1 MENINVRISKSYKEV
16 LTYLSLLP
24 PTELK
29 KIPPEKLEIYAKY
42 MDDSYDYKIDSSRPM
57 QSQKMMEETKAILAN
72 FFRDY
77 WATHEQRTAIKEKE
91 RKEEWEEEQNKI
103 KIDYDAVFKRN
114 TKSVPSKQETKIVVV
129 EEKKWYEKFVDW
141 IKNIFKRNG

>member
-72 FFRDY
+72 LFRDY
-77 WATHEQRTAIKEKE
+77 FANDYQKQRILVKEENDLQKIEKIKKEKYDPYKILEKRNQNKVEIKELVVSKHSYLKE
-91 RKEEWEEEQNKI
+91 LIKKI
-103 KIDYDAVFKRN
+103 KKLFK
-114 TKSVPSKQETKIVVV
+114 K
-129 EEKKWYEKFVDW
+129 
-141 IKNIFKRNG
+141 

>member
-57 QSQKMMEETKAILAN
+57 QSQKMMEETKAILSN
-72 FFRDY
+72 IFRDY
-77 WATHEQRTAIKEKE
+77 FANDYQKQRILAKEKSDLQKIEQIKKEKYDPYKILEKRNKNKVEIKELVVYKHSYLKE
-91 RKEEWEEEQNKI
+91 LIKKI
-103 KIDYDAVFKRN
+103 KKLFK
-114 TKSVPSKQETKIVVV
+114 K
-129 EEKKWYEKFVDW
+129 
-141 IKNIFKRNG
+141 

>member
-72 FFRDY
+72 LFRDY
-77 WATHEQRTAIKEKE
+77 FANDYQKQRILVKEENDLQKIEKIKKEKYDPYKILEKRNKNKVEIKELVVYKHSYLKE
-91 RKEEWEEEQNKI
+91 LIKKI
-103 KIDYDAVFKRN
+103 KKLFK
-114 TKSVPSKQETKIVVV
+114 K
-129 EEKKWYEKFVDW
+129 
-141 IKNIFKRNG
+141 

>member
-1 MENINVRISKSYKEV
+1 MENINIRVSKSYKEV

-57 QSQKMMEETKAILAN
+57 QSQKMMEETKAILSN
-72 FFRDY
+72 IFRDY
-77 WATHEQRTAIKEKE
+77 FANDYQKQRILAKEKNDLQKIENIKKEKYNPYKILEQRNESKVKNKELVVYRHSYLKELIK
-91 RKEEWEEEQNKI
+91 KI
-103 KIDYDAVFKRN
+103 KKLFK
-114 TKSVPSKQETKIVVV
+114 K
-129 EEKKWYEKFVDW
+129 
-141 IKNIFKRNG
+141 

>member
-1 MENINVRISKSYKEV
+1 MENINIRVSKSYKEV

-72 FFRDY
+72 LFRDY
-77 WATHEQRTAIKEKE
+77 FANDYQKQKILAKEKSDLQKIEQIKKEKYDPYKILEKRNKNKVEIKELVVYKHSYLKE
-91 RKEEWEEEQNKI
+91 LIKKI
-103 KIDYDAVFKRN
+103 KKLFK
-114 TKSVPSKQETKIVVV
+114 K
-129 EEKKWYEKFVDW
+129 
-141 IKNIFKRNG
+141 

>member
-1 MENINVRISKSYKEV
+1 MENINIRVSKSYKEV

-57 QSQKMMEETKAILAN
+57 QSQKMMEETKAILSN
-72 FFRDY
+72 IFRDY
-77 WATHEQRTAIKEKE
+77 FANDYQKQRILAKEKSDLQKIEQIKKEKYDPYKILEKRNKNKVEIKELVVYKHSYLKE
-91 RKEEWEEEQNKI
+91 LIKKI
-103 KIDYDAVFKRN
+103 KKLFK
-114 TKSVPSKQETKIVVV
+114 K
-129 EEKKWYEKFVDW
+129 
-141 IKNIFKRNG
+141 

>member
-57 QSQKMMEETKAILAN
+57 QSQKMMEETKAILSN
-72 FFRDY
+72 IFRDY
-77 WATHEQRTAIKEKE
+77 FANDYQKQRILAKEKSDLQKIE
-91 RKEEWEEEQNKI
+91 QIKKEKYDSYKILEKRNKNKVIKKELVAYKHSYLKEIINKI
-103 KIDYDAVFKRN
+103 KR
-114 TKSVPSKQETKIVVV
+114 
-129 EEKKWYEKFVDW
+129 
-141 IKNIFKRNG
+141 IFKNKN

>member
-1 MENINVRISKSYKEV
+1 MENINIRVSKSYKEV

-57 QSQKMMEETKAILAN
+57 QSQKMMEETKAILSN
-72 FFRDY
+72 IFRDY
-77 WATHEQRTAIKEKE
+77 FANDYQKQRILAKEKSDLQKIEQIKKEKYDPYEILEKRNKNKVEIKELVVYKHSYLKE
-91 RKEEWEEEQNKI
+91 LIKKI
-103 KIDYDAVFKRN
+103 KKLFK
-114 TKSVPSKQETKIVVV
+114 K
-129 EEKKWYEKFVDW
+129 
-141 IKNIFKRNG
+141 

>member
-57 QSQKMMEETKAILAN
+57 QSQKMMDETKAILSN
-72 FFRDY
+72 LFRDY
-77 WATHEQRTAIKEKE
+77 FANDYQQQRILEKEKNDLQKIEKIKKEKYDPYKILDE
-91 RKEEWEEEQNKI
+91 RNKNKVIQKELVVYKNSYLKDLINKI
-103 KIDYDAVFKRN
+103 KKLFK
-114 TKSVPSKQETKIVVV
+114 K
-129 EEKKWYEKFVDW
+129 
-141 IKNIFKRNG
+141 

>member
-57 QSQKMMEETKAILAN
+57 QSQKMMEETKAILSN
-72 FFRDY
+72 LFRDY
-77 WATHEQRTAIKEKE
+77 FANDYQKQRILVKEENDLQKIEKIKKEKYDPYKILKKRNKNKVEIKELVVYKHSYLKE
-91 RKEEWEEEQNKI
+91 LIKKI
-103 KIDYDAVFKRN
+103 KKLFK
-114 TKSVPSKQETKIVVV
+114 K
-129 EEKKWYEKFVDW
+129 
-141 IKNIFKRNG
+141 

>member
-72 FFRDY
+72 LFRDY
-77 WATHEQRTAIKEKE
+77 FANDYQKQRILVKEENDLQKIEKIKKEKYDPYKILKKRNKNKVEIKELVVYKHSYLKE
-91 RKEEWEEEQNKI
+91 LIKKI
-103 KIDYDAVFKRN
+103 KKLFK
-114 TKSVPSKQETKIVVV
+114 K
-129 EEKKWYEKFVDW
+129 
-141 IKNIFKRNG
+141 

>member
-1 MENINVRISKSYKEV
+1 MENINIRVSKSYKEV

-57 QSQKMMEETKAILAN
+57 QSQKMMEETKAILSN
-72 FFRDY
+72 IFRDY
-77 WATHEQRTAIKEKE
+77 FANDYQKQRILAKEKSDLQKIEQIKKEKYDPYKILEKRNKNKVEIKELVLYKHSYLKE
-91 RKEEWEEEQNKI
+91 LIKKI
-103 KIDYDAVFKRN
+103 KKLFK
-114 TKSVPSKQETKIVVV
+114 K
-129 EEKKWYEKFVDW
+129 
-141 IKNIFKRNG
+141 

>member
-1 MENINVRISKSYKEV
+1 MENINIRVSKSYKEV

-57 QSQKMMEETKAILAN
+57 QSKKMMEETKAILSN
-72 FFRDY
+72 IFRDY
-77 WATHEQRTAIKEKE
+77 FANDYQKQRILAKEKSDLQKIEQIKKEKYDPYKILEKRNKNKVEIKELVLYKHSYLKE
-91 RKEEWEEEQNKI
+91 LIKKI
-103 KIDYDAVFKRN
+103 KKLFK
-114 TKSVPSKQETKIVVV
+114 K
-129 EEKKWYEKFVDW
+129 
-141 IKNIFKRNG
+141 

>member
-1 MENINVRISKSYKEV
+1 MENINIRVSKSYKEV

-57 QSQKMMEETKAILAN
+57 QSQKMMEETKAILSN
-72 FFRDY
+72 IFRDY
-77 WATHEQRTAIKEKE
+77 FANDYQKQRILAKEKSDLQKIEQIKKEKYDPYKILEKRNKNKVEIKELVLYKHSYLKE
-91 RKEEWEEEQNKI
+91 LIKKI
-103 KIDYDAVFKRN
+103 KKLV
-114 TKSVPSKQETKIVVV
+114 
-129 EEKKWYEKFVDW
+129 KK
-141 IKNIFKRNG
+141 